1 MLSSRPRLR
10 ICTGCESMPQG
21 HAPLPPWRQYQ
32 VACRYVWLPMWIEE
46 VPPDVLA
53 KAQAEWE
60 AARQDHLRNGGSMWY
75 TLPPGP
81 LHIVVPWFDSW
92 SPSVLNGP
100 LDPEIKR
107 KHWEELRTYP
117 LANQA
122 MVARSNVL

>member
-1 MLSSRPRLR
+1 
-10 ICTGCESMPQG
+10 
-21 HAPLPPWRQYQ
+21 
-32 VACRYVWLPMWIEE
+32 MWIEE
-46 VPPDVLA
+46 VPPDVLV
-53 KAQAEWE
+53 KAQEEWE

-92 SPSVLNGP
+92 SPSVLDGP

-117 LANQA
+117 LAKQV
-122 MVARSNVL
+122 MVARSNAL